1 MPAGAYDCQSI
12 GNVSVQL
19 GKAPYT
25 VSMES
30 GDQSRRVGNGDMVTV
45 GWCKIY
51 GPEQADWMAGCLS
64 RLTEPLGE
72 ITRVVQWF
80 TE

>member
-1 MPAGAYDCQSI
+1 MVGQGMPVGVYDFDCQSI

-30 GDQSRRVGNGDMVTV
+30 GDQSRRVSNGDMVTV

-51 GPEQADWMAGCLS
+51 GPK
-64 RLTEPLGE
+64 
-72 ITRVVQWF
+72 
-80 TE
+80 